1 MAENCITE
9 NSVVGSRK
17 TASYNAPFKVL
28 QGIGFRN
35 IRKECTV
42 ERFKPYVE
50 KASTARRVSVDFNAE
65 YQAIYTKRLHFLCS
79 LLKV

>member
-1 MAENCITE
+1 MKLRITE
-9 NSVVGSRK
+9 AVLAEAYR
-17 TASYNAPFKVL
+17 AKVL